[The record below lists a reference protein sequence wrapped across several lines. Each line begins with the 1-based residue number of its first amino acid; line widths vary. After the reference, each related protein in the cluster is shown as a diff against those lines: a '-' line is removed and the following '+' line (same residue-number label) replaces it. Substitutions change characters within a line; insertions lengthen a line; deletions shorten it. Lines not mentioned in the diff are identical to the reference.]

1 MEIYSNKINCRL
13 STVPKK
19 EIATAFKNFKIFGV
33 YNFVTLSIY
42 LGDFLRDISLI
53 LLAAGSSSRFDAPVK
68 KQWLRIGSKP
78 LWKFVADRFLDF
90 DLLENVIITA
100 AAGEERYMRYHGEY
114 TIVTGGNTRQES
126 LKNALEEVHTEYVIV
141 SDIARACVE
150 KETLLQLIENKEN
163 FDVVVPY
170 IDVSDTVVYDEATI
184 DRTLLKRIQT
194 PQLSKVAKLKEALE
208 TNEEFTDES
217 SAIVA
222 AGGKRGFVKGSLG
235 ADKITFKEDIAKL
248 PCLLPPSNEILTGS
262 GFDVHEFD
270 VTKSYL
276 YLCGEKIE
284 CGYGFKAHSDGDVAI
299 HALIDAL
306 LGAAGMGD
314 IGELFPDT
322 DDAYAGIDSKE
333 LLRRV
338 LKRIRS
344 CGFELI
350 NVDLT
355 IIAQKPKIA
364 PHKERF
370 RKNIAS
376 LCALPPVKVNIKAT
390 TTEKLGF
397 IGRSEGVAVMANA
410 NLKYYNWKDRKQH

>member
-13 STVPKK
+13 SSFRFV
-19 EIATAFKNFKIFGV
+19 TAFKNFEIIEV
-33 YNFVTLSIY
+33 YNFVTLFYSELL
-42 LGDFLRDISLI
+42 LGVFLKDISLI

-78 LWKFVADRFLDF
+78 LWQFVADRFLDF
-90 DLLENVIITA
+90 DLFENVVITA
-100 AAGEERYMRYHGEY
+100 AKGEEHYMRYHGDY
-114 TIVTGGNTRQES
+114 KIVTGGNTRQQS
-126 LKNALEEVHTEYVIV
+126 LRNALEKVRSKYVIV

-150 KETLLQLIENKEN
+150 KETLVNLIKNREH

-170 IDVSDTVVYDEATI
+170 IGVSDTVVYNQETI
-184 DRTLLKRIQT
+184 ERNNIKLIQT
-194 PQLSKVAKLKEALE
+194 PQLSNVAKLKEALQ
-208 TNEEFTDES
+208 TTREFTDES

-222 AGGKRGFVKGSLG
+222 AGGKRGFIKGSKNAL
-235 ADKITFKEDIAKL
+235 KITYKEDIKNL
-248 PCLLPPSNEILTGS
+248 PCLKSPSNEILSGT

-276 YLCGEKIE
+276 FLCGEKIE

-322 DDAYAGIDSKE
+322 DAAYAGIDSKK
-333 LLRRV
+333 LLEDV
-338 LKRIRS
+338 LKRIS
-344 CGFELI
+344 NCGFELVNI
-350 NVDLT
+350 DLT
-355 IIAQKPKIA
+355 VIAQKPKIA
-364 PHKERF
+364 PYKEQF

-376 LCALPPVKVNIKAT
+376 LCRLPNVKVNIKAT

-410 NLKYYNWKDRKQH
+410 NLKYYNWNK

>member
-1 MEIYSNKINCRL
+1 M
-13 STVPKK
+13 
-19 EIATAFKNFKIFGV
+19 
-33 YNFVTLSIY
+33 
-42 LGDFLRDISLI
+42 RDISLI

-68 KQWLRIGSKP
+68 KQWIRIGTKP
-78 LWKFVADRFLDF
+78 LWQFVADRFTSF
-90 DLLENVIITA
+90 DLFEKVIITA
-100 AAGEERYMRYHGEY
+100 AAGEEQYMRYHGEY
-114 TIVTGGNTRQES
+114 EIVTGGNTRQES
-126 LKNALEEVHTEYVIV
+126 LNNALEKVHTPYVIV

-150 KETLLQLIENKEN
+150 KVTLIELIKNKES

-170 IDVSDTVVYDEATI
+170 INVSDTVVYGDETI
-184 DRTLLKRIQT
+184 DRNLLKRIQT
-194 PQLSKVAKLKEALE
+194 PQLSNVEKLKEALQ
-208 TNEEFTDES
+208 TSKEFTDES

-222 AGGKRGFVKGSLG
+222 AGGTRGFVEGSLG
-235 ADKITFKEDIAKL
+235 ANKITFKEDLSSL
-248 PCLLPPSNEILTGS
+248 PCLLPPSNEILSGS

-314 IGELFPDT
+314 IGELFPDN
-322 DDAYAGIDSKE
+322 DEAYAGIDSKE

-338 LKRIRS
+338 LERIRS

-355 IIAQKPKIA
+355 IIAQKPKIS

-370 RKNIAS
+370 RKNLAS
-376 LCALPPVKVNIKAT
+376 LCALPSVKVNIKAT

-410 NLKYYNWKDRKQH
+410 NLKYYNWKEK